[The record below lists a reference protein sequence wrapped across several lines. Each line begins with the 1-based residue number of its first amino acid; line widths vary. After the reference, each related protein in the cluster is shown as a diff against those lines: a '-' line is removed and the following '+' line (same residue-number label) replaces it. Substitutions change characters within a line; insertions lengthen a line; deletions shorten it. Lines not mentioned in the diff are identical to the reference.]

1 MLPRM
6 LKREL
11 RSGIIFT
18 ASIAAEFITPCLST
32 YSATKAFV
40 DHFAKSLA
48 FESTHKIDVLSY
60 RPFTV
65 QSNSLK
71 APPSFSILKASEA
84 ANSALDKLGWDY

>member
-40 DHFAKSLA
+40 NHFAESLA
-48 FESTHKIDVLSY
+48 F
-60 RPFTV
+60 
-65 QSNSLK
+65 
-71 APPSFSILKASEA
+71 
-84 ANSALDKLGWDY
+84 